1 MDVDTWRANRDQA
14 QAGLLGAQAQLDLAQ
29 INLGYTPVA
38 APFDGRMGRHQ
49 IDAGNLVGT
58 GGQDTV
64 LAEINRIDPIYA
76 YFTIN
81 ERELLAD
88 PGAARRRAGPAA
100 RTRSWSWARP
110 DDQGY
115 PVPGKLD
122 FAAITL
128 TPGTGTLEL
137 RGIFPN
143 PEYRLLPGLFVRIR
157 APLEET
163 PKAILVP
170 EAVIG
175 HDQAGP
181 YVLTVDK
188 DDAVVRSGIELG
200 QLVGVERVVT
210 KGLDATARVIVD
222 GLQRAVPGRKVTPK
236 EASAVAPTAAG

>member
-14 QAGLLGAQAQLDLAQ
+14 QAGLLGAQAQLELAQ
-29 INLGYTPVA
+29 INLGYTSVA

-81 ERELLAD
+81 ERELL
-88 PGAARRRAGPAA
+88 RIRAQRGEGGDQPQDQVLELGTAN
-100 RTRSWSWARP
+100 
-110 DDQGY
+110 DQGY
-115 PVPGKLD
+115 PYPGKLD

-128 TPGTGTLEL
+128 APGTGTLEL

-143 PEYRLLPGLFVRIR
+143 PQYRLLPGLFVRIR